1 MYMYQ
6 TGAPHLQTVYKFIIT
21 KKANEKSEVL
31 KGQTKVF
38 WSDTKIYTCT
48 LQLQNKQIL
57 KRTFYLLRKGGMVR
71 KLSDVH

>member
-38 WSDTKIYTCT
+38 
-48 LQLQNKQIL
+48 
-57 KRTFYLLRKGGMVR
+57 
-71 KLSDVH
+71 